1 MIIDESLIEN
11 GIEVSL
17 LAELI
22 QMHESRNDR
31 YCLLERYYRGEHDIL
46 KRERTSDSA
55 NNKIVCNHAKYIT
68 DMVTSYV
75 AGNSVTY
82 STTDEYDISAIRRAY
97 DEQDIASIDNEV
109 VKSASIFGRIYE
121 LVYADEGSKPRSMLV
136 DPRNAFVVYGNT
148 AKNIPLFGVY
158 YYKRY
163 DLQGSCIGVVCN
175 VYTKDTISGYANNT
189 DAWVGMELQERAS
202 HYFGKVPLLEYV
214 NNNECQGD
222 FEQLISLIDAYNV
235 LQSDRVNDK
244 EQFVDAFLFL
254 TGIEI
259 DSEQA
264 KKLKQERILL
274 GYEGAKAEY
283 LSKVM
288 KEADIE
294 VLRDCIKNDIHRLSM
309 VPDMSDDEFGSNL
322 SGVAIKYKL
331 MGFEQLAKMKERSI
345 AKTLRSRLEL
355 YGNFLS
361 IKGVMSV
368 VPVYEID
375 IVFARNLPV
384 NELEV
389 SEMISNLTDIV
400 SKETLLSQLSFVA
413 DPKEEVEAVKNEQKE
428 KQLSRIKEI
437 AEMASGGGY

>member
-1 MIIDESLIEN
+1 
-11 GIEVSL
+11 
-17 LAELI
+17 
-22 QMHESRNDR
+22 
-31 YCLLERYYRGEHDIL
+31 
-46 KRERTSDSA
+46 
-55 NNKIVCNHAKYIT
+55 
-68 DMVTSYV
+68 
-75 AGNSVTY
+75 
-82 STTDEYDISAIRRAY
+82 
-97 DEQDIASIDNEV
+97 
-109 VKSASIFGRIYE
+109 
-121 LVYADEGSKPRSMLV
+121 
-136 DPRNAFVVYGNT
+136 
-148 AKNIPLFGVY
+148 
-158 YYKRY
+158 
-163 DLQGSCIGVVCN
+163 
-175 VYTKDTISGYANNT
+175 
-189 DAWVGMELQERAS
+189 
-202 HYFGKVPLLEYV
+202 
-214 NNNECQGD
+214 
-222 FEQLISLIDAYNV
+222 
-235 LQSDRVNDK
+235 
-244 EQFVDAFLFL
+244 
-254 TGIEI
+254 
-259 DSEQA
+259 
-264 KKLKQERILL
+264 
-274 GYEGAKAEY
+274 
-283 LSKVM
+283 M
-288 KEADIE
+288 KEADNE